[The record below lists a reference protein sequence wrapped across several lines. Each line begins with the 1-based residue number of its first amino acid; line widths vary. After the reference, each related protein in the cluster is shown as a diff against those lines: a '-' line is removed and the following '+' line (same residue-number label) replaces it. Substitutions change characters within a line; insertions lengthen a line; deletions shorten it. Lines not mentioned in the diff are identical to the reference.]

1 MSERVKAV
9 LLGVGLGVAPLL
21 LLDLAQQLRRAAG
34 GETGTSTLWWALAV
48 YLLVGVVVAVG
59 VAMGRRERLAPAV
72 GAGVLALAVVPG
84 LPGALDWARWLAP
97 LPPVADVVEQLTGPV
112 LLVLGAYLYAAVRG
126 TKA

>member
-9 LLGVGLGVAPLL
+9 LMGLGLGVAPLL

-34 GETGTSTLWWALAV
+34 GETGTSTLWWALGV

-59 VAMGRRERLAPAV
+59 VALGRRERLAPAV
-72 GAGVLALAVVPG
+72 AAGVLALAVLPG
-84 LPGALDWARWLAP
+84 LPGGLDRLPWSAFP
-97 LPPVADVVEQLTGPV
+97 LTADVVEQATGTV

-126 TKA
+126 SRA